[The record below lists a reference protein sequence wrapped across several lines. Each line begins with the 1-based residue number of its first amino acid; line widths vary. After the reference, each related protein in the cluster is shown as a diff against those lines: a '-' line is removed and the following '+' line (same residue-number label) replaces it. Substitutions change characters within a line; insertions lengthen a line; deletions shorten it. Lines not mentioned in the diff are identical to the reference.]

1 MKTKF
6 SIMFLFFVLNLA
18 LQAQDLKVLSS
29 DAGSIILEYRPIIK
43 DTVSISQNGLSFVRL
58 DISGTSN
65 ENGWKA
71 GVPQLLVK
79 QLNIGVQ
86 AETGNTIQ
94 IISTSFTKLNGR
106 YIPNPTLIRD
116 SSGNQFV
123 YNVSPDYYKAAETDL
138 VAFGDFGLVR
148 NLPVQTIK
156 VYPVQFDAASNQI
169 KIYNKIVFR
178 VNLAS
183 SSTGKTLVNDV
194 TLSSLIVNW
203 PVAKNWGVQ
212 QQSRLQKVSNS
223 VLADGTWF
231 RFETNEEGIY
241 KIDRTFLQNLGVDVN
256 ALDPRTIKIYGYGG
270 APLPEDLSK
279 TNNKGL
285 IENAIKIIGEEDGK
299 FDAADYVLFY
309 ARPTDFWEYNK
320 DYRALMRTKNFYS
333 KKNYYWLTFGNTTGK
348 RIADKASLNVSNSF
362 PQTFTRAFKSYEK
375 DSLNIGESGRE
386 YFGEQLDANLK
397 SRTFINSLNG
407 WVLNTPVE
415 YIVRVA
421 HTSITSTKYKI
432 EETGNQ
438 IYSNTI
444 WQIDTH
450 YDYGI
455 ADLAQAVYRG
465 GLADERSVLKIS
477 LVDPT
482 ASTKLYLDYI
492 VISYNKSL
500 RAFSDNLT
508 IFSKDTTAVIDYTLT
523 NFSNSAIQIFDV
535 TDFSNVK
542 LISNSVISGGQARFQ
557 ASETKGNVSKY
568 YAFTS
573 SVYKTPTNAAKV
585 ENSNIRGTIGG
596 SELIVIAPKELK
608 TQAERYI
615 KYRTTDSPNKMSAQ
629 VFYVDEIFNEF
640 SGGVF
645 DPMAVRDF
653 IKFAYDNWQ
662 QKPAYV
668 LLFGDGTYDY
678 LNTMKNNINFV
689 PTYQTQESLSQIS
702 AYTSDDYFVRVS
714 GIDLKSDL
722 AVGRI
727 CAQSAKDADI
737 VIDKIISYE
746 TVQSKGDWRNSV
758 TLIADDG
765 PAGIGSDD
773 GSLHTSQSENLSNQ
787 ILPKYL
793 FQDKI
798 YLVAYP
804 TMYVGNGRRK
814 PDVNKAILNSINGGT
829 LILNYIGHGSPE
841 LWAHENVF
849 EKATS
854 IPQLKN
860 PNYFFLTA
868 ATCDFGKYDD
878 PVEQSSTETMMNMK
892 DAGSI
897 LTFTASRIVFSQY
910 NATLNDSLYTNLFR
924 LKDAN
929 NLPLRVGKAY
939 FLTKQF
945 MVERENDEKFHLFGD
960 PTIRLNLPI
969 LPVSIDSVN
978 SKAAGSQVQVSAL
991 SNVKIKGSVRNEEG
1005 KINPLNGEVVLTVYD
1020 SERSI
1025 YFQEMGYSVKQQGGL
1040 IFKGRASVSDGRFE
1054 TEFVVPKDISY
1065 ENRNG
1070 KIVAYVSN
1078 STTDGV
1084 GYSGNIVVGGTNQN
1098 QPNDNKGPE
1107 IEIFFDDT
1115 NFESSYLV
1123 NPNFTLIAK
1132 LKDQTGLN
1140 TTGTGIGHKLEAVLN
1155 DDAANTYDLT
1165 NNFVGDLNS
1174 GGKSG
1179 LAKYTFNS
1187 MAQGDYKIKVKAWDV
1202 FNNFSF
1208 QEAAFTV
1215 VSADKGIVIRDVV
1228 NYPNPMTSNTTF
1240 TFQHNYSSAFNTKI
1254 KIYTVAGRL
1263 IKTIEESDL
1272 LEKFVKIDWD
1282 GRDEDGNQIANG
1294 TYLYK
1299 LIVESADGSFK
1310 DNILGKLA
1318 VIK

>member
-18 LQAQDLKVLSS
+18 FQAQDLKVLSS
-29 DAGSIILEYRPIIK
+29 DAGSIVLEYRPIIK
-43 DTVSISQNGLSFVRL
+43 DTINISQNGLSFVRL
-58 DISGTSN
+58 DIPGTSN

-71 GVPQLLVK
+71 GLPQLLVK

-86 AETGNTIQ
+86 TETGNTIQ
-94 IISTSFTKLNGR
+94 VISSSFTSLPGR
-106 YIPNPTLIRD
+106 YIPNPTMMRD

-123 YNVSPDYYKAAETDL
+123 YNVIPDYYKSTETDL
-138 VAFGDFGLVR
+138 VTFGDFGLVR

-178 VNLAS
+178 INIAS
-183 SSTGKTLVNDV
+183 SSSGKTFVNDE

-203 PVAKNWGVQ
+203 QIAKNWGAQ

-256 ALDPRTIKIYGYGG
+256 ALDPKTIKIYGYGG

-309 ARPTDFWEYNK
+309 ARPTDFWAYNT
-320 DYRALMRTKNFYS
+320 DYKAVMRTKNYYS
-333 KKNYYWLTFGNTTGK
+333 KKNYYWLTFGGTTGK
-348 RIADKASLNVSNSF
+348 RIADKASLNISNAAV
-362 PQTFTRAFKSYEK
+362 QTFTRAFKSYEK
-375 DSLNIGESGRE
+375 DSLNIGETGRE

-407 WVLNTPVE
+407 WVINTPIS
-415 YIVRVA
+415 YTVRVA
-421 HTSITSTKYKI
+421 HTSTTQTKYKI
-432 EETGNQ
+432 EESGNQ
-438 IYSNTI
+438 IYSGSI
-444 WQIDTH
+444 WGIDSH
-450 YDYGI
+450 YDYGAEDI
-455 ADLAQAVYRG
+455 AKATYTG
-465 GLADERSVLKIS
+465 GLTDERSVLKIS
-477 LVDPT
+477 VLEPT
-482 ASTKLYLDYI
+482 ASTKLYLDFI
-492 VISYNKSL
+492 EISYNKYL
-500 RAFSDNLT
+500 RAANDILT
-508 IFSKDTTAVIDYTLT
+508 VFSKDTTAVLDYTLT

-535 TDFSNVK
+535 SDFSNVK

-557 ASETKGNVSKY
+557 ASETKGSVSKY

-573 SVYKTPTNAAKV
+573 SVYKVPTNAAKV

-608 TQAERYI
+608 TQAERYV

-629 VFYVDEIFNEF
+629 AFYVDEIFNEF

-645 DPMAVRDF
+645 DPMAIRDF

-662 QKPAYV
+662 LKPSYV

-678 LNTMKNNINFV
+678 LNTIKNNINLV
-689 PTYQTQESLSQIS
+689 PTYQTIESLSEIS
-702 AYTSDDYFVRVS
+702 SYTSDDYFVRVS
-714 GIDLKSDL
+714 GNDYKTDL
-722 AVGRI
+722 AIGRI
-727 CAQSAKDADI
+727 CVQTAKEADI
-737 VIDKIISYE
+737 AIDKIINYE
-746 TVQSKGDWRNSV
+746 SVQSRGDWRTKV

-765 PAGIGSDD
+765 PAGIGNDD
-773 GSLHTSQSENLSNQ
+773 GSLHTSQSEILSNE

-804 TMYVGNGRRK
+804 TMYVGVGRRK
-814 PDVNKAILNSINGGT
+814 PDVNKAIMNSINSGT

-849 EKATS
+849 EKTTS

-910 NATLNDSLYTNLFR
+910 NARLNDSLYTNLFR
-924 LKDAN
+924 IKDAN

-939 FLTKQF
+939 FLTKQY
-945 MVERENDEKFHLFGD
+945 MVEQENDEKFHLFGD
-960 PTIRLNLPI
+960 PTIRLNLPV

-978 SKAAGSQVQVSAL
+978 GKGTTSQIQVSAL
-991 SNVKIKGSVRNEEG
+991 SNVKIKGSVRNTDG
-1005 KINPLNGEVVLTVYD
+1005 KINPINGEVVLSVYD

-1025 YFQEMGYSVKQQGGL
+1025 YYQEMEYSVKQQGGL
-1040 IFKGRASVSDGRFE
+1040 IYKGRATVSNGLFE

-1065 ENRNG
+1065 ENKNG
-1070 KIVAYVSN
+1070 KVVAYVSN
-1078 STTDGV
+1078 STTDGI
-1084 GYSGNIVVGGTNQN
+1084 GYSSNIVVGGTSQSH
-1098 QPNDNKGPE
+1098 PNDNKGPE

-1123 NPNFTLIAK
+1123 NPSFTLIAK

-1140 TTGTGIGHKLEAVLN
+1140 TTGTGIGHKLEAVIN
-1155 DDAANTYDLT
+1155 DDATNTYDLT

-1179 LAKYTFNS
+1179 LAKYSFNS

-1228 NYPNPMTSNTTF
+1228 NYPNPMTANTTF

-1254 KIYTVAGRL
+1254 KIYTIAGRL
-1263 IKTIEESDL
+1263 IKTIEENDL

-1294 TYLYK
+1294 TYFYK